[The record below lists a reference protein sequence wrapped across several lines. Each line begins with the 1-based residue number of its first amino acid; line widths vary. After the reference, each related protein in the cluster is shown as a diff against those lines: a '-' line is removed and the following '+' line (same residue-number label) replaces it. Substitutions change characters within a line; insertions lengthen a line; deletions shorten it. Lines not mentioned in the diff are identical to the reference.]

1 MTFSIRFCEVAMTA
15 AVVTALE
22 ALGVL
27 LAAAGFGVVV
37 AALVGGAAGVG
48 CGLLAAAVVCVV
60 AAWLA
65 ARS

>member
-1 MTFSIRFCEVAMTA
+1 MTA

-22 ALGVL
+22 ALAVL

-37 AALVGGAAGVG
+37 AALIGGTAGIG